1 MSRRNTAFRQQIG
14 KFVKLVERNSEQ
26 AARVAGANLLR
37 SVVLDSP
44 VDSGRFRGNW
54 GIQFEASPEQQVTVD
69 KGGIATIQRG
79 INRLKYFK
87 LGMPRIY
94 ILNHLP
100 YSIELE
106 YGHSKQAPS
115 PPGIV
120 RLAVQR
126 FDSLMRR
133 AAAYKE
139 WGW

>member
-1 MSRRNTAFRQQIG
+1 MRHFAEKCTTNME
-14 KFVKLVERNSEQ
+14 L
-26 AARVAGANLLR
+26 AARIASANLLR

-44 VDSGRFRGNW
+44 VDTGRFRGNW
-54 GIQFEASPEQQVTVD
+54 FIQFD
-69 KGGIATIQRG
+69 KMPIQTDTTDKSGGRAIERG
-79 INRLKYFK
+79 IKKLKDFK
-87 LGMPRIY
+87 LGMPKIF

-126 FDSLMRR
+126 FDSFMRQVR
-133 AAAYKE
+133 EVLK
-139 WGW
+139 